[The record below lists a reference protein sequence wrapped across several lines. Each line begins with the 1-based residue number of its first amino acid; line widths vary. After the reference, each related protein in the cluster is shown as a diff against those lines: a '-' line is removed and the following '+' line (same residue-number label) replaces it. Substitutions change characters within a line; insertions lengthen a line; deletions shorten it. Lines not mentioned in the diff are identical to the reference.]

1 MRADNKSYEEIL
13 NPSEEEKAVYKW
25 LRKHCLEAG
34 GPGRCYRDS
43 FTISEIEEAVFA
55 GIEIG
60 RQFKEG
66 V

>member
-1 MRADNKSYEEIL
+1 MRQDNKSCEEIL
-13 NPSEEEKAVYKW
+13 NPSPEEKAVYEW
-25 LRKHCLEAG
+25 LQQHCLEGG

-60 RQFKEG
+60 RRFKE
-66 V
+66 